1 MAAQT
6 LYVRITSGFHR
17 GSIINGVYPLYA
29 PPRYTGSQKLI
40 VRIVSSPITLPFQ
53 VATPTINI
61 IQGSTSLEFF
71 KDAECTIAA
80 NETEVKSYASPA
92 IAKQIASASTVLQ
105 TTKNP
110 LTAAML
116 GSQLSQL
123 STIAALNPTSPNIDD
138 LWNDPEAKLRTME
151 TDEEAIARIKASFEE
166 MEDMVSCVGEGVIR
180 GLIVAGLPGV
190 GKSHNI
196 RECLRPYEGFGKL
209 TDTKTVTHV
218 SGKTTPLALYM
229 SLWENKDEGQVLVFD
244 DCDSVLWE
252 EDSQN
257 ILKAALD
264 SRDVRKITWN
274 TTSRVLDKADIPNSF
289 DYRGRIIFIT
299 NINFANM
306 RESKVKSHLDAIRS
320 RCHYLNLTM
329 GSARDVILRIK
340 YMVSEGMLA
349 RYEFEPELIAE
360 IMQFIEDNQMDLEEL
375 SLRMVTKVA
384 DLAKG
389 RPERWQRLARIT
401 CMKQN
406 AKYKHMLQVKTAEA
420 IDTASQQSATE

>member
-6 LYVRITSGFHR
+6 LYVRVSQGLHR
-17 GSIINGVYPLYA
+17 GSVINGVFPLYE
-29 PPRYTGSQKLI
+29 PPRYTNGAKLI
-40 VRIVSSPITLPFQ
+40 VRIVSSPIVLPFQ
-53 VATPTINI
+53 VATPAINI
-61 IQGSTSLEFF
+61 IQGTTSLEFF
-71 KDAECTIAA
+71 KDAECTVAA
-80 NETEVKSYASPA
+80 TETEVKSYASPS
-92 IAKQIASASTVLQ
+92 IAKQIATASTALQ
-105 TTKNP
+105 QTADP
-110 LTAAML
+110 LQAATL
-116 GSQLSQL
+116 GTQLSQLSQL
-123 STIAALNPTSPNIDD
+123 SAFLPSAPNVDD
-138 LWNDPEAKLRTME
+138 LWNDPEAKLRQLE
-151 TDEEAIARIKASFEE
+151 SDEEAIARIKASFEE
-166 MEDMVSCVGEGVIR
+166 MEDIVSCVGEGVIR

-264 SRDVRKITWN
+264 SRDVRRITWN

-289 DYRGRIIFIT
+289 DYKGRIIFIT
-299 NINFANM
+299 NINFATM

-320 RCHYLNLTM
+320 RCHYFNLTM
-329 GSARDVILRIK
+329 GSARDIILRIK
-340 YMVSEGMLA
+340 YMVAEGMLE
-349 RYEFEPELIAE
+349 RYEFEPELVSE
-360 IMQFIEDNQMDLEEL
+360 ILQFIEDHQSDLEEL
-375 SLRMVTKVA
+375 SLRMVTKIA

-389 RPERWQRLARIT
+389 RPERWQRLARTT
-401 CMKQN
+401 CMHQN
-406 AKYKHMLQVKTAEA
+406 AKYKHMLQVKTAEVESKEVA
-420 IDTASQQSATE
+420 E